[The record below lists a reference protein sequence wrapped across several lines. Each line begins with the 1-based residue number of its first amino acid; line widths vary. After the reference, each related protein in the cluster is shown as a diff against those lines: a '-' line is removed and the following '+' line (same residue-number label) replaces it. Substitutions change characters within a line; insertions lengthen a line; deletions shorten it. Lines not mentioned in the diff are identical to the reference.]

1 MKYSDSIDELL
12 GTSKGKEFKH
22 RLINEKNLRKKLEK
36 VGFDIKKLWSKAP
49 DRLFKDVSND
59 SNKIKIV

>member
-22 RLINEKNLRKKLEK
+22 RLINERIY
-36 VGFDIKKLWSKAP
+36 G
-49 DRLFKDVSND
+49 
-59 SNKIKIV
+59 KIVESRFWYQEIMEQGSR